1 VVASSARATTQTKHV
16 QFASPPAPET
26 PLSYSYPSSSASS
39 PESLRYTGSLAP
51 SFNRPAA
58 GAPVLADPF
67 HSEDSDTSNERS
79 DEQHTRDTRVEPTI
93 TPNAAQYGLN
103 LRPAELQAFPGN
115 VAAILEAPSADGG
128 HSSRAVLGQISGK
141 ERQSIDVDAFKRL
154 LLTGESG
161 KGTSGGS
168 TVPPVSATLSVA
180 QGDSS
185 SSTTDSASVSHQSIF
200 EPNTSTLLETPRTSH
215 ELEVDDASIERR
227 SLSSSITPPVRQR
240 PSVPPTRHGKKLM
253 ETSSSAPA
261 AIIGAGA
268 GDTSSTIGPTP
279 ASYSPR
285 ASPTTDL
292 NRPLPPPP
300 SVDVSSPTSQ
310 SQSPEPGISFAV
322 RTKRPPTPPLSRRQ
336 SQMKGTKPQ
345 LARSNSEKAVTEERT
360 SPSSPTNSQKFPSM
374 VKAPP
379 PPPQRRLN
387 RASTYGTPS
396 SENQFPTSE
405 AYPRP
410 SGSFLADLNTGT
422 DTVVEQVSELPSRT
436 PSTASRSASS
446 TGTAAPGG
454 PPPLPPPRRMRG
466 LSKSSTDSQR
476 PQSSD
481 LRRLS
486 IESSRNVSGASNA
499 NDILADLAALQ
510 REVDALRNSQGG
522 RKGS

>member
-1 VVASSARATTQTKHV
+1 MVASSARAITQTKHV

-39 PESLRYTGSLAP
+39 PESLRYTGSLAS
-51 SFNRPAA
+51 SFNRPTA

-79 DEQHTRDTRVEPTI
+79 DEQHTTDTRVEPAI

-115 VAAILEAPSADGG
+115 VTAILEAPSADGG
-128 HSSRAVLGQISGK
+128 HSSRAILGQVSGK
-141 ERQSIDVDAFKRL
+141 ERQAIDVDAFKRL

-168 TVPPVSATLSVA
+168 TMPPVSATQSIA

-185 SSTTDSASVSHQSIF
+185 SSTTDSASVSRQSIF
-200 EPNTSTLLETPRTSH
+200 EPNTSTSLETPRTSH

-227 SLSSSITPPVRQR
+227 RLSSSITPPVRQR

-253 ETSSSAPA
+253 ETSSSTPA
-261 AIIGAGA
+261 AIIGAGV
-268 GDTSSTIGPTP
+268 GDTSSTP
-279 ASYSPR
+279 ASHSPR
-285 ASPTTDL
+285 TSPTTDL
-292 NRPLPPPP
+292 NRPLPPPPP

-310 SQSPEPGISFAV
+310 SQSPELGISFAV

-374 VKAPP
+374 MKAPP

-387 RASTYGTPS
+387 RASTYGMPS

-422 DTVVEQVSELPSRT
+422 DTVVQQVSELPSRT

-446 TGTAAPGG
+446 TSTAAPGA

-486 IESSRNVSGASNA
+486 TESSRNVSGASNA